1 MMEEYRS
8 RDLLRRYLL
17 GDLEEDQREKIEA
30 RLLADEK
37 LFDAIAGVRDEIIDD
52 YSFDILSERDRK
64 LFDANFV
71 LNPERLHKLRVSTAL
86 AHYTDANLAPV
97 SSMQASAPMSLS
109 QRIFA
114 GRKRWWLA
122 TAFGSVL
129 VLLAIGYGGWRG
141 YERYQLKKRVE
152 ELRVKQ
158 LQVEQY
164 LAKLNGQDF
173 SAHRDSMLSLTLQ
186 PLLRESKAT
195 NKVRISARTEVL
207 ELRLEANESNFAA
220 YRGDIEDSDGVRL
233 YSVENLRWR
242 RDNGAIVV
250 FLRLPSEL
258 LSAATYQIHLQ
269 GISAQ
274 TQAVDIGRY
283 PFQIVFD

>member
-1 MMEEYRS
+1 MMEEYGS

-30 RLLADEK
+30 GLLTDEK
-37 LFDAIAGVRDEIIDD
+37 LFDAIADVRDEMIDD
-52 YSFDILSERDRK
+52 YSFDILPERDRK
-64 LFDANFV
+64 LFDTNFV

-86 AHYTDANLAPV
+86 AHYRDANLAPV
-97 SSMQASAPMSLS
+97 SSMQASAPLSLI

-114 GRKRWWLA
+114 GRKRWRLA
-122 TAFGSVL
+122 TALVSSL
-129 VLLAIGYGGWRG
+129 VLLAIGYGGWRA
-141 YERYQLKKRVE
+141 YEHYQLKQRVE

-164 LAKLNGQDF
+164 LAKLNGQDL
-173 SAHRDSMLSLTLQ
+173 SAHSDSMLSLTLR

-195 NKVRISARTEVL
+195 NKVRISARTEIL
-207 ELRLEANESNFAA
+207 ELRLEAKESNFPV
-220 YRGDIEDSDGVRL
+220 YRADIEDSDGVRL

-242 RDNGAIVV
+242 QDNGAIVV
-250 FLRLPSEL
+250 FLRLPSQL
-258 LSAATYQIHLQ
+258 LSPATYQIHLQ

-274 TQAVDIGRY
+274 QQTVDIGRY
-283 PFQIVFD
+283 PFQIVLV